1 MNIMCALSKN
11 KNIRTELREP
21 SLNYYCSFAVTL
33 PLSSIN
39 EYVAQEFATSRLLL
53 EGEAVLEAEY
63 VVTYSVKKKVDS
75 NSTFVGF
82 VLQTSALSRDPHELE
97 IVVKEKTVA
106 AASCSCK
113 AGSYK
118 CKHIVAMLLYI
129 HATKVFEILSST
141 DLPQQW
147 GKSQKQGVKDKYAP
161 RPIIELPCV
170 KKVSSDASL
179 EGDVLGKLLQGL
191 PYRSAAHRHR
201 EEIPVQG

>member
-1 MNIMCALSKN
+1 M
-11 KNIRTELREP
+11 ELADTDA
-21 SLNYYCSFAVTL
+21 SVQVTL

-53 EGEAVLEAEY
+53 EGEAVLEAGH
-63 VVTYSVKKKVDS
+63 VVTCSVKEKVDS

-82 VLQTSALSRDPHELE
+82 VLQTSALSRDPHEVE

-170 KKVSSDASL
+170 KKARLFFRYSATWCSPQNLARRATSTAAVISAWAKVTQHQL
-179 EGDVLGKLLQGL
+179 NWTVLAWQ
-191 PYRSAAHRHR
+191 
-201 EEIPVQG
+201 